1 MSTKIV
7 VVGLTY
13 KLVLVDL
20 DSWKNRLHPPP
31 NLLEL
36 DAEFL
41 GIRCQIQSKMTPNKN
56 SILTAEIISN
66 SLVFSPT

>member
-1 MSTKIV
+1 LEKPTS
-7 VVGLTY
+7 
-13 KLVLVDL
+13 
-20 DSWKNRLHPPP
+20 PPP

-56 SILTAEIISN
+56 SILTAEIIAN
-66 SLVFSPT
+66 SLVFSPR